1 MKTIRIL
8 SVLVALLLVPMIV
21 GAQEEIGEKPTDETY
36 QIMEFP
42 LHDGTVWVNMC
53 GMYVYDDT
61 NVYSEENTPRGLF
74 FSYVFIHGDTT
85 INGLNYKKAY
95 CTKDVGFP
103 ANETSYWGA
112 LRQEKGVVYL
122 RLPQGLTDPETYP
135 DTFLEMGGWH
145 WAGNVSPFNFWEE
158 FDEIHSGTTLDPN
171 REYILY
177 DFNLYNDPKMAYE
190 RVWGREGN
198 KHIRFEGYDYEYV
211 AGKWRRTVSF
221 AGNKWVD
228 GIGSMNGFGFTDVL
242 VAFLSGPMLKN
253 KAPGQYLFDSY
264 SSYGL
269 LCFLQ
274 DDQVIYH
281 NSGLRDLDYKP
292 ILPKEEVVAQDC
304 FRVDQMI
311 NIEDL
316 GINDPFRPE
325 EWTFA
330 IDGNRLRWGKADLK
344 TLTLYTMGAER
355 VWSDDVEGKAS
366 VDLPFLLTGL
376 YLYIATDVQGLRYTG
391 KLHLGE

>member
-8 SVLVALLLVPMIV
+8 SVLVALLLAPMTV

-42 LHDGTVWVNMC
+42 LRDGTVWVNMSRMHVI
-53 GMYVYDDT
+53 GD
-61 NVYSEENTPRGLF
+61 SEIIIAPNPPSGLF

-85 INGLNYKKAY
+85 INGLDYKKAY
-95 CTKDVGFP
+95 CTKDAGFP

-122 RLPQGLTDPETYP
+122 RLPQGLADPDTYP
-135 DTFLEMGGWH
+135 GSFMDEGGWH
-145 WAGNVSPFNFWEE
+145 WAQNVVPFSCFYEGEGWLN
-158 FDEIHSGTTLDPN
+158 PN

-177 DFNLYNDPKMAYE
+177 DFNLYEHPETAYDQ
-190 RVWGREGN
+190 VWGDDWRRPKFN
-198 KHIRFEGYDYEYV
+198 GYSYEYI
-211 AGKWRRTVSF
+211 AGRWRRTISF
-221 AGNKWVD
+221 VGNKWVD
-228 GIGSMNGFGFTDVL
+228 GIGSMMGLGFTYIRTEY
-242 VAFLSGPMLKN
+242 LSAPLHKE
-253 KAPGQYLFDSY
+253 KASEQHLFDSY
-264 SSYGL
+264 SQNAL

-274 DDQVIYH
+274 DDQVVYH
-281 NSGLRDLDYKP
+281 YPHAGYDLHGKP
-292 ILPKEEVVAQDC
+292 ILPKEGVVAQDC
-304 FRVDQMI
+304 FGVDQMI
-311 NIEDL
+311 NIESL

-325 EWTFA
+325 EWAFV

-355 VWSDDVEGKAS
+355 VWIGDVAGQTTAA
-366 VDLPFLLTGL
+366 LPSLPTGL

>member
-8 SVLVALLLVPMIV
+8 SVLVALLLAPMIV

-36 QIMEFP
+36 QILEFP
-42 LHDGTVWVNMC
+42 LRDGTVWVNMSRM
-53 GMYVYDDT
+53 GVYD
-61 NVYSEENTPRGLF
+61 NTPGKQNSPRGLF

-95 CTKDVGFP
+95 CTKDTGFP

-112 LRQEKGVVYL
+112 LRQEEGVVYL
-122 RLPQGLTDPETYP
+122 RLPQGLADPETYP
-135 DTFLEMGGWH
+135 GTFQDWGGWH
-145 WAGNVSPFNFWEE
+145 WAGNVVPFNFFEKIND
-158 FDEIHSGTTLDPN
+158 FGTGTVLDPN

-177 DFNLYNDPKMAYE
+177 DFNLYEDPSKAYD
-190 RVWGREGN
+190 RVWGMIGSMSSGWFR
-198 KHIRFEGYDYEYV
+198 GYDYEYI
-211 AGKWRRTVSF
+211 AGKWRRTISF
-221 AGNKWVD
+221 FGNKWVD
-228 GIGSMNGFGFTDVL
+228 GIGSMEGLGFTHLHIVPL
-242 VAFLSGPMLKN
+242 AK
-253 KAPGQYLFDSY
+253 KKEPGQHLFNIYHGTS
-264 SSYGL
+264 L

-274 DDQVIYH
+274 DDHVVYH
-281 NSGLRDLDYKP
+281 STDVGQDLYGNF
-292 ILPKEEVVAQDC
+292 ILPKEGVVAQDC

-311 NIEDL
+311 NIEGS
-316 GINDPFRPE
+316 GITDPFRPE
-325 EWTFA
+325 EWAFV
-330 IDGNRLRWGKADLK
+330 IDGNQLRWGKADLK

-366 VDLPFLLTGL
+366 VDLPFLPTGL